1 MENLFVCRISDH
13 YIRFMHSRD
22 YRVPFN
28 KGQRRP
34 YVGVVLLVGEFR
46 YFVPMESPKPNHEK
60 MKPGKHYLKLSGGKL
75 GLLGFNNMIPV
86 HDAAIVRYNV
96 EEEPDPKYRALLL
109 NQIAQCNKH
118 KADIMD
124 RAAHTYFSVV
134 NKGNAFLCKIS
145 CDFKALEQACA
156 AYDPSRV
163 KSQKQ

>member
-28 KGQRRP
+28 KEQRRP
-34 YVGVVLLVGEFR
+34 YVGVVLLVGEFK
-46 YFVPMESPKPNHEK
+46 YFVPMESPKPNHQK
-60 MKPGKHYLKLSGGKL
+60 MKSGKHYLKLDGGKL

-86 HDAAIVRYNV
+86 HESAIVRYNIS
-96 EEEPDPKYRALLL
+96 EETDQKYRTLLL
-109 NQIAQCNKH
+109 DQITLCNKQ

-124 RAAHTYFSVV
+124 RAAHTYYSVV
-134 NKGNAFLCKIS
+134 NKQNSFLCKIS

-156 AYDPSRV
+156 SYDPSRA
-163 KSQKQ
+163 KSQR